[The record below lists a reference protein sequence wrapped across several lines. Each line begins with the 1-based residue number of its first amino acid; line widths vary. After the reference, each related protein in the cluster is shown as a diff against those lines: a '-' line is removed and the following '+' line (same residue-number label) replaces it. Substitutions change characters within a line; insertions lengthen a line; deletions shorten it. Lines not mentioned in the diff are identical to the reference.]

1 MEGGQHSQQSRKKLI
16 NLNGVNDAPFASRTA
31 RLQHH
36 YWRPISARHHDAAWK
51 ANVAMPSTK
60 YAKIPI

>member
-36 YWRPISARHHDAAWK
+36 Y
-51 ANVAMPSTK
+51 
-60 YAKIPI
+60 